1 MCLTLEIIVTIM
13 LLIIVFEY
21 EGGFQPAGSKA
32 SASKGGS
39 SSGSGKKFLR
49 G

>member
-1 MCLTLEIIVTIM
+1 M

-39 SSGSGKKFLR
+39 SSSSSSGSGKKFLR